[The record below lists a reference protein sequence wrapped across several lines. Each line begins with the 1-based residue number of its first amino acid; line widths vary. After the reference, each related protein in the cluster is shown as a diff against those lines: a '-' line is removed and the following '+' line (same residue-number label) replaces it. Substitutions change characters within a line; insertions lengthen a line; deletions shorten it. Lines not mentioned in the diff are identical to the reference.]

1 MNQNPL
7 TRLYEF
13 GQSFWWDSLSRRAL
27 HDGTIAR
34 MRDEDGMRGITSNPS
49 IFQAAISKSND
60 YDREVAKLSSSDLDP
75 ESIFWELA
83 VRDIRDACDLLAP
96 VFEESD
102 GSDGFVSLEVDP
114 RLAYD
119 AERTMK
125 EVDHLWDWV
134 DCENLMV
141 KIPATKEGIPVIRAA
156 LEKGRKINVTLL
168 FSRQAYREVMEA
180 YLSAL
185 EARLAHKRPL
195 ENVASVAS
203 FFVSRLDTLVDAK
216 LSEVGGQK
224 AESLMGKAAV
234 ANAKLAY
241 RDFLEVFSGERWEKL
256 SRAGAR
262 VQRPLWASTSTKNP
276 DYPDTLYVDPLVGKN
291 TVNTIPTVT
300 VDAYRDHG
308 EPEKDAI
315 LKGEAE
321 SSAAI
326 EEIEALGISLQSATD
341 ELLKEGVEK
350 FERSFEGLLEALREK
365 ADAVG

>member
-7 TRLYEF
+7 TRLHEF

-49 IFQAAISKSND
+49 IFQTAISKSDD
-60 YDREVAKLSSSDLDP
+60 YDKEVAKLSRSGLDP

-83 VRDIRDACDLLAP
+83 VRDIRDACELLLP
-96 VFEESD
+96 VFEESE
-102 GSDGFVSLEVDP
+102 GNDGFVSLEVDP
-114 RLAYD
+114 HLAYD
-119 AERTMK
+119 AEHTMR
-125 EVDHLWDWV
+125 EVDRLWDWV

-141 KIPATKEGIPVIRAA
+141 KIPATKEGIPVIQAA

-185 EARLAHKRPL
+185 EIRLAHKRPL
-195 ENVASVAS
+195 QNVASVAS

-216 LSEVGGQK
+216 LKEVGGER

-241 RDFLEVFSGERWEKL
+241 RDFLEVFSGKRWEKL
-256 SRAGAR
+256 ARAGAR

-276 DYPDTLYVDPLVGKN
+276 DYPDTLYVDPLVGRD

-308 EPEKDAI
+308 RPVADAI
-315 LKGEAE
+315 LKDQTE
-321 SSAAI
+321 SSKTI
-326 EEIEALGISLQSATD
+326 EEIEDLGISLQSATE
-341 ELLKEGVEK
+341 ELLRDGVVK
-350 FERSFEGLLEALREK
+350 FERSFDGLLEALREK
-365 ADAVG
+365 AYALG

>member
-7 TRLYEF
+7 TRLYEL

-27 HDGTIAR
+27 HDGSIAR

-49 IFQAAISKSND
+49 IFQAAISKGDD
-60 YDREVAKLSSSDLDP
+60 YDKVVAKLSRSGLDP
-75 ESIFWELA
+75 ESVFWELA
-83 VRDIRDACDLLAP
+83 VRDIKEACDLLLP
-96 VFEESD
+96 VFEESE
-102 GSDGFVSLEVDP
+102 GNDGFVSLEVDP

-119 AERTMK
+119 TERTMK
-125 EVDHLWDWV
+125 EVDRLWDWV

-180 YLSAL
+180 YLGAL

-195 ENVASVAS
+195 QSVASVAS
-203 FFVSRLDTLVDAK
+203 FFVSRLDTLVDTK
-216 LSEVGGQK
+216 LSAVGGEQ

-256 SRAGAR
+256 ARAGAR

-276 DYPDTLYVDPLVGKN
+276 AYPDTLYVDPLVGRN

-308 EPEKDAI
+308 RPEEDAI
-315 LKGEAE
+315 LQNQAE
-321 SSAAI
+321 SSATL
-326 EEIEALGISLQSATD
+326 EEIEALGVSLESATE
-341 ELLKEGVEK
+341 ELLRDGVVK

-365 ADAVG
+365 AYAVG